1 MQERFKMQAL
11 WRMFIR
17 YLMLKSKK
25 TGKKLNA
32 ERFKQNMAQDSLVAA
47 DMKFEIGSLVKVAK
61 EALSK
66 KKMLIQIYSPPE
78 MICEYPL
85 ACSFMNAFF
94 CN

>member
-25 TGKKLNA
+25 TGEKLNA

-47 DMKFEIGSLVKVAK
+47 DMKFEY
-61 EALSK
+61 ECPQTSK
-66 KKMLIQIYSPPE
+66 
-78 MICEYPL
+78 L
-85 ACSFMNAFF
+85 A
-94 CN
+94 